1 MSLKLNLCLKKHGI
15 KLRIL
20 EWILRWISSTDH
32 YKSQLESS
40 EIQKNFQVILF
51 CLYFYIELF
60 YSIVL
65 NLHVYVFGFI
75 LEKEFFFNDQI
86 VY

>member
-51 CLYFYIELF
+51 CLYFYIEPFLLF
-60 YSIVL
+60 
-65 NLHVYVFGFI
+65 NCF
-75 LEKEFFFNDQI
+75 EFACLCFWI
-86 VY
+86 YP